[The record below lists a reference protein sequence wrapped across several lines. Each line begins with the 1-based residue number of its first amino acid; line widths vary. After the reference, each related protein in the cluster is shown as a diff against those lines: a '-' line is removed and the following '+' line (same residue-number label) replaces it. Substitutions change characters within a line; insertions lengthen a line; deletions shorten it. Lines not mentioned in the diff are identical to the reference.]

1 MKKIEQRQINC
12 EKLAIGFHTIVAA
25 ALLSVF
31 TATAAD
37 KQPKTQKIEL
47 LQAEFQSM
55 VNGTVRGSYKGIPY
69 DDLKRLGWKRP
80 EFGSSEQPWPH
91 SYLVFRKANV
101 YGVVVTQGKK
111 TEQLSHH
118 GVPYYNYRGGANS
131 AYVIA
136 DIPAGYFP
144 VVGCEKI
151 TEWEDAR
158 RRCKASKGED
168 CALNTPSIEMVAF
181 VKMPSKCAQQSTLLH
196 SAYRYS
202 DENPTQ
208 LQSLPI
214 EGMNCV
220 VEDYRAKQCPVLM
233 Q

>member
-37 KQPKTQKIEL
+37 KQPKTQTIEL
-47 LQAEFQSM
+47 LQAELQSI
-55 VNGTVRGSYKGIPY
+55 VNGPKRWGYK
-69 DDLKRLGWKRP
+69 DLEKSGWKPP

-91 SYLVFRKANV
+91 SYLVLRKANV

-111 TEQLSHH
+111 TDKVSNY
-118 GVPYYNYRGGANS
+118 GVPYYDYRDGTDI

-144 VVGCEKI
+144 VVGCVKI
-151 TEWEDAR
+151 TDWEDAG
-158 RRCKASKGED
+158 RRCKASKGEN
-168 CALNTPSIEMVAF
+168 CSINKPAIEMLAF
-181 VKMPSKCAQQSTLLH
+181 AKMPSKCAQRSTLLH

-202 DENPTQ
+202 EENPTQ
-208 LQSLPI
+208 LQSVPI
-214 EGMNCV
+214 EGMNCG